1 MKIAAV
7 LPHVEVFGGVRRYL
21 ELGNE
26 FVRRGHE
33 FTLFHPDGG
42 RPAWFDFR
50 GEVRPFSRLAD
61 DGFDVGL
68 CGEYSVLPRFGELR
82 ARTKYFYFVLEG
94 HKEEKAVASRT
105 DLLFLGNSEGIC
117 RRMERKYGIVCRRA
131 PGGVNLD
138 VFHPLLEKPAHDGL
152 AILCYGRIG
161 KRRKGVPQ
169 AIRAVE
175 RIRREFPA
183 VRLILFDALVGRERR
198 DPRPLIRSRV
208 PFEFHLDLPQD
219 RMAELFSRADIFLM
233 AERRA
238 GWSNTS
244 AEAMA
249 CRLPVVCTRSGT
261 RDFAFDGKTALVAP
275 RPLAFLLAHRLR
287 RLARDPELRGRLAE
301 AGYRQIR
308 EFAWPALAGRLLG
321 IFGEAAGTPKL
332 K

>member
-1 MKIAAV
+1 MKIAAL

-26 FVRRGHE
+26 FVRRGHA

-50 GEVRPFSRLAD
+50 GEVRPFSRLAEGD
-61 DGFDVGL
+61 FDIGL
-68 CGEYSVLPRFGELR
+68 CSEYSILPRIGDLR
-82 ARTKYFYFVLEG
+82 VRTKYFYFVLEG

-117 RRMERKYGIVCRRA
+117 RRMERKYGIDCRRA

-138 VFHPLLEKPAHDGL
+138 VFHPLPEKPGREGL
-152 AILCYGRIG
+152 TVLCYGRIG
-161 KRRKGVPQ
+161 KRRKGVRQ

-183 VRLILFDALVGRERR
+183 VRLVLFDALVGRDRR

-208 PFEFHLDLPQD
+208 PFEFHLDLPQNE
-219 RMAELFSRADIFLM
+219 MAGLFARADIFLM

-249 CRLPVVCTRSGT
+249 CRLPVVCTPSGT
-261 RDFAFDGKTALVAP
+261 RDFAFDGRTALVAP
-275 RPLAFLLAHRLR
+275 WPLPLLLARRLR
-287 RLARDPELRGRLAE
+287 KLVRDPGLRGRLAE
-301 AGYRQIR
+301 AGFRKIR
-308 EFAWPALAGRLLG
+308 EFAWPALAERLLG
-321 IFGEAAGTPKL
+321 IFERDSRTPKL